1 MAAAARRWT
10 ALHGVR
16 EPPPG
21 PRMDPATDASDVAA
35 VAAAAAAA
43 AVAAETAAA
52 AGVA

>member
-1 MAAAARRWT
+1 MAAAARRWA

-35 VAAAAAAA
+35 AVAAAAA
-43 AVAAETAAA
+43 AVAETAAV

>member
-1 MAAAARRWT
+1 MAAAARRWA

-21 PRMDPATDASDVAA
+21 PPMDLATGTSDVAAA
-35 VAAAAAAA
+35 VAAAAAA
-43 AVAAETAAA
+43 VAETAAV